1 MDRGRYRESSVDF
14 RRPSDLTTLVENEA
28 AWLSSPLNKWNDGRS
43 ECLPYVLS
51 KSMPVGEV
59 YSDDRSFISE
69 EDEDILVCT
78 TVTSYET
85 MSNFYRP
92 VQPRLLPPKPA

>member
-1 MDRGRYRESSVDF
+1 MDRGRFRESSIDI

-51 KSMPVGEV
+51 RSMPMREV
-59 YSDDRSFISE
+59 YSDERSSISE

-78 TVTSYET
+78 RVTCYENV
-85 MSNFYRP
+85 SNLYRP
-92 VQPRLLPPKPA
+92 VQLHLLPAKPT